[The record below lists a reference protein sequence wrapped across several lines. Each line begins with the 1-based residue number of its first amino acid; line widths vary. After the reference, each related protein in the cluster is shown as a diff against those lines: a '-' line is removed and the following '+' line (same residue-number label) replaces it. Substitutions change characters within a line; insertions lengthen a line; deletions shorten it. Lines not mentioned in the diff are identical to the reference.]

1 MKAIMFNFCLISRFL
16 LRAGS
21 LPASPIAPGVRGA

>member
-1 MKAIMFNFCLISRFL
+1 MCKLRIIGHFL

-21 LPASPIAPGVRGA
+21 LQARPFAPGVRGA